1 MSFNK
6 PNESKKKQKGIEKV
20 PNDVLGGV
28 AHGENA
34 LALMIKE
41 RNSRFEKEIK
51 KEDKIAV
58 DKWWGM
64 WKNRNESRDFQ
75 RTRGWRLLVGDDA
88 GRGTRGI
95 QLVKFRK
102 WGPDIKGPYFVIDTT
117 TAQGRRGD
125 MLLLTEAE
133 AKEYFQQ
140 IRNEGWDKGKELA
153 EEIANSHRDGET
165 CHACDTGQYQHL
177 SVGSLRRIWSQT
189 IPGQRQLVYHTD
201 DDWNIL
207 ARFLAATRKIH
218 KHKGSAQ
225 ATFPSE
231 NGIASFFPA
240 KDLASLAGTSK
251 SMKKSTQSRMN
262 SLKSWNAGGG
272 RRGSRKR
279 KRKRKRKTK
288 RHKKIR
294 KNKRK
299 KTRKKR

>member
-1 MSFNK
+1 MSF
-6 PNESKKKQKGIEKV
+6 IEKV
-20 PNDVLGGV
+20 PNDVLGRV

-51 KEDKIAV
+51 KEDKIAL

-75 RTRGWRLLVGDDA
+75 RTRGWRLLVGA
-88 GRGTRGI
+88 IHSRHFLR
-95 QLVKFRK
+95 
-102 WGPDIKGPYFVIDTT
+102 PDIKGPYFVIDTT
-117 TAQGRRGD
+117 TATQKRRGD
-125 MLLLTEAE
+125 VLLLTEAE

-207 ARFLAATRKIH
+207 ARFLAATMKIH

-240 KDLASLAGTSK
+240 KDLASLGGTSK
-251 SMKKSTQSRMN
+251 SMKKSTQPRMN

>member
-28 AHGENA
+28 AHGKNA
-34 LALMIKE
+34 LELMIKE
-41 RNSRFEKEIK
+41 RDSRFEKEIK
-51 KEDKIAV
+51 KRDKIAG
-58 DKWWGM
+58 DEWWAAE
-64 WKNRNESRDFQ
+64 KNYNKSWRGLRMGVLRN
-75 RTRGWRLLVGDDA
+75 LLRDDA
-88 GRGTRGI
+88 GRGTREI
-95 QLVKFRK
+95 QEVEFGK
-102 WGPDIKGPYFVIDTT
+102 WGPDIDGPYFAVHNL
-117 TAQGRRGD
+117 TATFEERMLGAG
-125 MLLLTEAE
+125 LLLTEAE

-153 EEIANSHRDGET
+153 KEIANGNVDISSG
-165 CHACDTGQYQHL
+165 
-177 SVGSLRRIWSQT
+177 GSLRRIWLLNLLQVH
-189 IPGQRQLVYHTD
+189 IFHTD

-207 ARFLAATRKIH
+207 ARFLAATMKIH

-231 NGIASFFPA
+231 NGIASFFSA
-240 KDLASLAGTSK
+240 KDLASLGGTSK

-262 SLKSWNAGGG
+262 SLKSWNARGG